1 MVRRTPTVTWP
12 NPSKRVCDPQHIV
25 PVTRMETTQV
35 HSSQPAAI
43 WTSLFKAETTV
54 PTSWSQAT
62 AGLLRTD
69 TFQSVNR
76 RQRHFSLTYGQ
87 RGTEPSMLRLHAT
100 ALKSIHWLPG

>member
-1 MVRRTPTVTWP
+1 
-12 NPSKRVCDPQHIV
+12 
-25 PVTRMETTQV
+25 MEAAHV

-43 WTSLFKAETTV
+43 WTSLFNAETTV

-76 RQRHFSLTYGQ
+76 RQCH
-87 RGTEPSMLRLHAT
+87 
-100 ALKSIHWLPG
+100 LP

>member
-76 RQRHFSLTYGQ
+76 RQCHF
-87 RGTEPSMLRLHAT
+87 P
-100 ALKSIHWLPG
+100 